1 LSAEFYSGQNRVAQ
15 QSFTGQWALLRAI
28 FANKSSATSSRLIR
42 KLNYKIN
49 QNNIVL
55 DYTLRDSN
63 QPLDKSLFVQFSL
76 PKQL

>member
-1 LSAEFYSGQNRVAQ
+1 MQNSTTVRIE
-15 QSFTGQWALLRAI
+15 SHNNHLPSQWALLRAI

-55 DYTLRDSN
+55 DYTLRDSK